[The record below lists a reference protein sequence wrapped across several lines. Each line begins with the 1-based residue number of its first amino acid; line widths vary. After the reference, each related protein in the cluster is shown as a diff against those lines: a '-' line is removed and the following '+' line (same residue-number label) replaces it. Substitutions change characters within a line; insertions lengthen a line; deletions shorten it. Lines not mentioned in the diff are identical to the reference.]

1 MLRNVEDYIYS
12 GKQTISTSKSY
23 TLNQNHLGF
32 NCRSPH
38 PEEYLL
44 ALSQLCFVLL
54 CFFSWA
60 ASVNSTQSSI
70 DDG

>member
-1 MLRNVEDYIYS
+1 MLRDVEDYIYS
-12 GKQTISTSKSY
+12 GKQTISASKSY

-44 ALSQLCFVLL
+44 ALSQLCSVFFVFLFL
-54 CFFSWA
+54 GS
-60 ASVNSTQSSI
+60 
-70 DDG
+70 